1 MADELTLEQL
11 ITREVGPAIR
21 EAIHKK
27 LASEYRSPL
36 DGIITRV
43 IDANAADIQGRLD
56 AALKTAIAAADFEA
70 AVRDNLT
77 HKLARVLSS
86 KMEGAVEKVANDVR
100 SNPAFRARL
109 TIAAEGI
116 LKELGETV
124 GRAK

>member
-1 MADELTLEQL
+1 MNTLEEAVL
-11 ITREVGPAIR
+11 KEVGPAIR
-21 EAIHKK
+21 EAIHKR
-27 LASEYRSPL
+27 LASDYNSPL
-36 DGIITRV
+36 GKLVDRV

-70 AVRDNLT
+70 SVRDNLT

-109 TIAAEGI
+109 TIAVEGI
-116 LKELGETV
+116 LKELGETIGKV
-124 GRAK
+124 K